1 MDRHE
6 VEQSQVGNR
15 LVTTIRRVEPDGTE
29 SIETTGEYEPVRLTL
44 EPEAGRETVLA
55 ERARRDHR

>member
-6 VEQSQVGNR
+6 LEQSPIGDR

-29 SIETTGEYEPVRLTL
+29 SIETTGEYEAVRLTL

>member
-1 MDRHE
+1 MSRH
-6 VEQSQVGNR
+6 VLEQSQVGEKQ
-15 LVTTIRRVEPDGTE
+15 VTTVRRTEPDGTE

>member
-1 MDRHE
+1 MDRLTL
-6 VEQSQVGNR
+6 EQSQVGEK
-15 LVTTIRRVEPDGTE
+15 LVTTIRRTEPDGTE

-44 EPEAGRETVLA
+44 EPEAGTETVLA